1 MMVFSSCIHF
11 MRRLLCTQ
19 PLSLHIHVCM
29 CVLKAGGKGGQILP
43 IWYAL
48 HHSLVCIMSGGPCDA
63 AARRAGGKEERGGVA
78 PSPRAHRIHFSQ
90 RAGCWREGTREREKE
105 RESEG
110 KTGGREGKE
119 SVCVRVSCVCAW
131 IAPPHPV
138 HRFCR
143 RPCSDGE
150 NKTDNPFFFLRFF
163 HRRVI
168 PDVTDKSFY
177 VACIESCAVHLGET
191 VTPWLW
197 LWNL

>member
-1 MMVFSSCIHF
+1 MY
-11 MRRLLCTQ
+11 
-19 PLSLHIHVCM
+19 M
-29 CVLKAGGKGGQILP
+29 CVRRAGGGWGLQGEILP
-43 IWYAL
+43 IWCAL

-63 AARRAGGKEERGGVA
+63 AARRAGVKKKRRGEGSLHPLAPTESTSHSARAAGGKA
-78 PSPRAHRIHFSQ
+78 
-90 RAGCWREGTREREKE
+90 REKE
-105 RESEG
+105 RERESE
-110 KTGGREGKE
+110 REREE
-119 SVCVRVSCVCAW
+119 SGERVRVCVRVSCVCAW

-150 NKTDNPFFFLRFF
+150 NKTDNAFFSLRCP

-177 VACIESCAVHLGET
+177 VASCFESCAVHLGET

>member
-1 MMVFSSCIHF
+1 M
-11 MRRLLCTQ
+11 LQ
-19 PLSLHIHVCM
+19 
-29 CVLKAGGKGGQILP
+29 
-43 IWYAL
+43 
-48 HHSLVCIMSGGPCDA
+48 
-63 AARRAGGKEERGGVA
+63 RGGREEKRGEGRGRSI
-78 PSPRAHRIHFSQ
+78 PSRPPNPLLTARGLL
-90 RAGCWREGTREREKE
+90 AGRHERKRE

-110 KTGGREGKE
+110 RREE
-119 SVCVRVSCVCAW
+119 SGERERESARVCVRVSCVCAW

-150 NKTDNPFFFLRFF
+150 NKSDNAFFSLRCP

-177 VACIESCAVHLGET
+177 VASCFESCAVHLGET

>member
-1 MMVFSSCIHF
+1 M
-11 MRRLLCTQ
+11 
-19 PLSLHIHVCM
+19 LH
-29 CVLKAGGKGGQILP
+29 
-43 IWYAL
+43 
-48 HHSLVCIMSGGPCDA
+48 
-63 AARRAGGKEERGGVA
+63 RGGREEKRRGEGRGRSI
-78 PSPRAHRIHFSQ
+78 PSRPPNPLLTARGLL
-90 RAGCWREGTREREKE
+90 AGRHERRRRERE
-105 RESEG
+105 REAREE
-110 KTGGREGKE
+110 GGRERRE
-119 SVCVRVSCVCAW
+119 RVCARVYCVCAW

-150 NKTDNPFFFLRFF
+150 NQKSDNPLFFLRFI
-163 HRRVI
+163 HCRGI

>member
-1 MMVFSSCIHF
+1 MY
-11 MRRLLCTQ
+11 
-19 PLSLHIHVCM
+19 M
-29 CVLKAGGKGGQILP
+29 CV
-43 IWYAL
+43 
-48 HHSLVCIMSGGPCDA
+48 
-63 AARRAGGKEERGGVA
+63 RRAGGRLGGGGTERDPPCMVCVAPFPGLYYEWWPLWCCSEAGGRKKEERGGVA

-90 RAGCWREGTREREKE
+90 RAGCWREGTRERERERVREGERRAE
-105 RESEG
+105 RE
-110 KTGGREGKE
+110 RERE
-119 SVCVRVSCVCAW
+119 RARVCVRVSCVCAW

-150 NKTDNPFFFLRFF
+150 NKSDNAFFSLRCP

-177 VACIESCAVHLGET
+177 VASCFESCAVHLGET